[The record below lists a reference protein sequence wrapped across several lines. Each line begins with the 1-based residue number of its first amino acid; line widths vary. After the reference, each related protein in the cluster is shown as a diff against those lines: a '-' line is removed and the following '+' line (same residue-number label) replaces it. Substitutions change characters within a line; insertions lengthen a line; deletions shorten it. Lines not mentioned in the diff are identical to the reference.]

1 VGKKEIG
8 KRVRPDGRPLP
19 VQPFPIPDRRI
30 AVSGFRVTSGRRF
43 FFHACDAGFEIVM
56 GLFRR

>member
-1 VGKKEIG
+1 
-8 KRVRPDGRPLP
+8 
-19 VQPFPIPDRRI
+19 
-30 AVSGFRVTSGRRF
+30 VSGFRVTSGRLF